1 MKWLRVCVLF
11 AVFLSVAYAAP
22 AAVPFADDVEWRL
35 PKTVVP
41 LSYDLTLTTN
51 VHTGARAF
59 TGFVSINVEVR
70 EETDVIRMNIRNL
83 DLMMFRVIT
92 DGVAWTE
99 YSWNNNATTEFLT
112 ITNTARS
119 LAVGERHLIEM
130 QYTGQLSTGTTGF
143 YRSSYRAGTA
153 TR

>member
-1 MKWLRVCVLF
+1 MKWLGVGVLF
-11 AVFLSVAYAAP
+11 AVFLSMAHAAP

-41 LSYDLTLTTN
+41 LGYDLTLTTN
-51 VHTGARAF
+51 VHTGVRAF
-59 TGFVSINVEVR
+59 TGFVSINVEVK
-70 EETDVIRMNIRNL
+70 EETNVIRMNIRNL
-83 DLMMFRVIT
+83 DLMMFRVLT
-92 DGVAWTE
+92 DGVAWTD

-112 ITNTARS
+112 ITNLAT
-119 LAVGERHLIEM
+119 LAVGGRHLIEM

-143 YRSSYRAGTA
+143 YRSSYRVGTA